1 MGYIFKPAKL
11 LFSIKE
17 NPRITTQYYSRVVKL
32 THQQYPSNEKRGPHG
47 PLNIYVVM
55 ILIFFEFGD
64 NIQTSFC
71 NIPDLTDDL
80 CIQRQKHVHS

>member
-32 THQQYPSNEKRGPHG
+32 THQQYPQMKKEDHMA
-47 PLNIYVVM
+47 L
-55 ILIFFEFGD
+55 LIFM
-64 NIQTSFC
+64 
-71 NIPDLTDDL
+71 L
-80 CIQRQKHVHS
+80 